1 MRNKP
6 KRDRYWKCPVPLC
19 NTSAKRGFYT
29 IPENPA
35 RREVWLKLCKL
46 PTDIRKTAVICW
58 KHFNKS
64 DFQTEMDEKDVNELG
79 MGLLKRNVSP
89 SKCLPAFV
97 TFDVQYDMSIS
108 QEETVTVGII

>member
-6 KRDRYWKCPVPLC
+6 QRDRIWTCPVPLC
-19 NTSAKRGFYT
+19 TTGAKRGFYR
-29 IPENPA
+29 IPENPV
-35 RREVWLKLCKL
+35 RRLAWITACNL
-46 PTDIRKTAVICW
+46 PIDIRKTASICW
-58 KHFNKS
+58 KHFKKS
-64 DFQTEMDEKDVNELG
+64 DFQMEMDEKDVNELG

-108 QEETVTVGII
+108 QEETVTVVII